1 MLSSDE
7 WQKCTVEDGVVRCPA
22 CESLNV
28 TMGACAVGTYT
39 VYQEYVCEDCG
50 YEFQAMFGL
59 IGYVPGSNNQ
69 DDDARGIVPPAGS

>member
-1 MLSSDE
+1 VLSSDE